1 MRPAGRREAPNSRRQ
16 DASRPLRRP
25 AASATGHGG
34 SRAERPRL
42 PPDAPARKW
51 KRVGAGRQVSVI
63 VSVRGLGF
71 AYPAIDPGG
80 ETPWVLD
87 RVDLDIERGELLSV
101 MGPTGAGKTTLCL
114 ALVGIVP
121 QSTGGLIR
129 GEVRV
134 DGLDTKTEPV
144 ASLAGRVGVVFQ
156 DPETQ
161 LFNMNVEAEIA
172 FGLENKGVAP
182 EEIAERIDWAA
193 RTVGIDGLLG
203 RSPFEL
209 SGGQKQRVA
218 IAAVLAMRP
227 EVLVLDEPTASLD
240 PRGKQEVFAAVR
252 DLRRQRGMTIVMVEQ
267 DAERIAEFSDR
278 VAVLAG
284 GRVWG
289 SGTPAEVFARAG
301 ELASLGL
308 RVPQVTEVA
317 ERLNRRHGTAHRFTR
332 LEEAARSLARELE
345 ASRFAG
351 KSAPAASP

>member
-1 MRPAGRREAPNSRRQ
+1 MGRDVNV
-16 DASRPLRRP
+16 L
-25 AASATGHGG
+25 
-34 SRAERPRL
+34 
-42 PPDAPARKW
+42 
-51 KRVGAGRQVSVI
+51 

-71 AYPAIDPGG
+71 AYPALEPGV
-80 ETPWVLD
+80 EAPWVLD
-87 RVDLDIERGELLSV
+87 RVDLDIERGEFLSI
-101 MGPTGAGKTTLCL
+101 MGPTGAGKSTLCL

-129 GEVRV
+129 GEVRA

-182 EEIAERIDWAA
+182 EEIVERIDWAA
-193 RTVGIDGLLG
+193 HLVGIEGLLE

-218 IAAVLAMRP
+218 IAAVLAMTP

-240 PRGKQEVFAAVR
+240 PRGKQEVFTVVE

-278 VAVLAG
+278 VAVLAD
-284 GRVWG
+284 GRVQRIG
-289 SGTPAEVFARAG
+289 PPREVFACTD
-301 ELASLGL
+301 ELAALGL
-308 RVPQVTEVA
+308 RVPQVAEVA
-317 ERLNRRHGTAHRFTR
+317 ERLKRRHGTAHRFTH
-332 LEEAARSLARELE
+332 LEEAARALTGELE
-345 ASRFAG
+345 SARSAG
-351 KSAPAASP
+351 RPAPAPP

>member
-1 MRPAGRREAPNSRRQ
+1 MNA
-16 DASRPLRRP
+16 L
-25 AASATGHGG
+25 
-34 SRAERPRL
+34 
-42 PPDAPARKW
+42 
-51 KRVGAGRQVSVI
+51 I
-63 VSVRGLGF
+63 SVRGLGF
-71 AYPAIDPGG
+71 AYPELEPGA
-80 ETPWVLD
+80 EAPWILEHVE
-87 RVDLDIERGELLSV
+87 LDIERGEFLSI
-101 MGPTGAGKTTLCL
+101 MGPTGAGKSTLCL

-134 DGLDTKTEPV
+134 DGLDTKTEAV

-193 RTVGIDGLLG
+193 HRVGIEGLLD

-218 IAAVLAMRP
+218 IAAVLAMTP

-284 GRVWG
+284 GRVQRIG
-289 SGTPAEVFARAG
+289 SPGEVFAYAG
-301 ELASLGL
+301 ELESLGL

-317 ERLNRRHGTAHRFTR
+317 EELNRRHGTGHRFTR
-332 LEEAARSLARELE
+332 LEEAARALTRELE
-345 ASRFAG
+345 SSPPTGRPAGAS
-351 KSAPAASP
+351 

>member
-1 MRPAGRREAPNSRRQ
+1 MDSRFRGNDGVGVSDVIPAEAGIRPSGRARTPCVAGPHIPAEAGGPRQ
-16 DASRPLRRP
+16 P
-25 AASATGHGG
+25 
-34 SRAERPRL
+34 
-42 PPDAPARKW
+42 
-51 KRVGAGRQVSVI
+51 GAGKNVSVLI
-63 VSVRGLGF
+63 SVRGLGF
-71 AYPAIDPGG
+71 TYPAPEPGV
-80 ETPWVLD
+80 EAPWILD
-87 RVDLDIERGELLSV
+87 RVDLDIERGEFLSI
-101 MGPTGAGKTTLCL
+101 MGPSGAGKSTLCL

-134 DGLDTKTEPV
+134 DGLDTKTEAV

-161 LFNMNVEAEIA
+161 LFNMNVKAEIA

-182 EEIAERIDWAA
+182 EEIVERIDWAA
-193 RTVGIDGLLG
+193 HLVGIGGLLE

-218 IAAVLAMRP
+218 IAAVLAMTP

-240 PRGKQEVFAAVR
+240 PRGKQEVFTVVG

-284 GRVWG
+284 GRVQRIG
-289 SGTPAEVFARAG
+289 PPREVFSHTD
-301 ELASLGL
+301 ELAALGL

-317 ERLNRRHGTAHRFTR
+317 ERLNRWHGTAHRFTR
-332 LEEAARSLARELE
+332 LEEAALALCREL
-345 ASRFAG
+345 
-351 KSAPAASP
+351 AASIGERNTGPSPS

>member
-1 MRPAGRREAPNSRRQ
+1 M
-16 DASRPLRRP
+16 
-25 AASATGHGG
+25 SA
-34 SRAERPRL
+34 
-42 PPDAPARKW
+42 
-51 KRVGAGRQVSVI
+51 VI
-63 VSVRGLGF
+63 SVRGLGF
-71 AYPAIDPGG
+71 AYPELEPDVEA
-80 ETPWVLD
+80 PWVLD
-87 RVDLDIERGELLSV
+87 CVDLDIERGEFLSI
-101 MGPTGAGKTTLCL
+101 MGPTGAGKSTLCL

-134 DGLDTKTEPV
+134 DGLDTKTEAV

-182 EEIAERIDWAA
+182 EEIVERVDWAA
-193 RTVGIDGLLG
+193 RMVGIEGLLE

-218 IAAVLAMRP
+218 IAAVLAMTP

-240 PRGKQEVFAAVR
+240 PRGKQEVFAVVR

-267 DAERIAEFSDR
+267 DAECIAEFSDR
-278 VAVLAG
+278 VAVLAE
-284 GRVWG
+284 GRVQRLG
-289 SGTPAEVFARAG
+289 SPPEVFARAD
-301 ELASLGL
+301 ELERLGL

-317 ERLNRRHGTAHRFTR
+317 ERLNLRHGTAHRFTR
-332 LEEAARSLARELE
+332 LDEAALALGRDLA
-345 ASRFAG
+345 ASRG
-351 KSAPAASP
+351 ERNPGPLPS